1 MRIGREI
8 IDVYYF
14 TAWGYE
20 VSALEI
26 SAVITSFTAVLLGA
40 RGVRMTWPWYLLS
53 ASLYAI
59 FFYQVDLIASAL
71 LQFVFIGA
79 AIWGWLGWKKS
90 GVLPRYMNNKERA
103 IWLSAL
109 VASWLITAPA
119 LENIGAAATLP
130 DSFLLISSTLAQAVM
145 VLQRNETWIAWIV
158 IDIFGTYHY
167 ANQGYWFTA
176 LLYGVFT
183 VIAFFGL
190 KRWKK
195 LSSSANPI

>member
-1 MRIGREI
+1 MFTI
-8 IDVYYF
+8 F
-14 TAWGYE
+14 TAWDYE

-130 DSFLLISSTLAQAVM
+130 DSFLLVSSTLAQAVM

-176 LLYGVFT
+176 LLYGAFT

>member
-1 MRIGREI
+1 MFT
-8 IDVYYF
+8 VF

-130 DSFLLISSTLAQAVM
+130 DSFLLVSSTLAQAVM

>member
-1 MRIGREI
+1 MFTI
-8 IDVYYF
+8 F

-20 VSALEI
+20 VSALEL

-71 LQFVFIGA
+71 LQFVFIAA

>member
-1 MRIGREI
+1 MFTI
-8 IDVYYF
+8 F

-20 VSALEI
+20 VSALEL

-40 RGVRMTWPWYLLS
+40 RGVRMTWPWYLIS

-158 IDIFGTYHY
+158 IDIFGTYPY

>member
-1 MRIGREI
+1 MMFTI
-8 IDVYYF
+8 F

-20 VSALEI
+20 VSALEL

-40 RGVRMTWPWYLLS
+40 RGVRMTWPWYLIS
-53 ASLYAI
+53 ASLYAL

-71 LQFVFIGA
+71 LQFVFIAA

-90 GVLPRYMNNKERA
+90 GVLPRYMNNKERL

-130 DSFLLISSTLAQAVM
+130 DSFLLISSTLAQAAM

-176 LLYGVFT
+176 FLYGVFT

-195 LSSSANPI
+195 LSSSANPL

>member
-1 MRIGREI
+1 LEGSLI
-8 IDVYYF
+8 IFTIF

-20 VSALEI
+20 VSALEL

-40 RGVRMTWPWYLLS
+40 RGVRMTWPWYLIS

-71 LQFVFIGA
+71 LQFVFIAA

-130 DSFLLISSTLAQAVM
+130 DSFLLVSSTLAQAVM

-183 VIAFFGL
+183 VIAFIGL

-195 LSSSANPI
+195 LSSSTNPI

>member
-1 MRIGREI
+1 MEGSLI
-8 IDVYYF
+8 IFTIF

-20 VSALEI
+20 VSALEL

-40 RGVRMTWPWYLLS
+40 RGVRMTWPWYLIS

-71 LQFVFIGA
+71 LQFVFIAA

-130 DSFLLISSTLAQAVM
+130 DSFLLVSSTLAQAVM

-183 VIAFFGL
+183 VIAFIGL

>member
-1 MRIGREI
+1 MEGSLI
-8 IDVYYF
+8 IFTIF

-20 VSALEI
+20 VSALEL

-40 RGVRMTWPWYLLS
+40 RGVRMTWPWYLIS

-71 LQFVFIGA
+71 LQFVFIAA

-130 DSFLLISSTLAQAVM
+130 DSFLLVSSTLAQAVM

>member
-1 MRIGREI
+1 M
-8 IDVYYF
+8 F
-14 TAWGYE
+14 TIFAAWGYE
-20 VSALEI
+20 VSALEL

-71 LQFVFIGA
+71 LQFVFIAA

-90 GVLPRYMNNKERA
+90 GVLPRYMNKKERL

>member
-1 MRIGREI
+1 MFTI
-8 IDVYYF
+8 F
-14 TAWGYE
+14 TAWDYE
-20 VSALEI
+20 VSALEL

-130 DSFLLISSTLAQAVM
+130 DSFLLVSSTLAQAVM

>member
-1 MRIGREI
+1 MFTI
-8 IDVYYF
+8 F
-14 TAWGYE
+14 TAWDYE
-20 VSALEI
+20 VSALEL

-71 LQFVFIGA
+71 LQFVFIAA

>member
-1 MRIGREI
+1 MMFTI
-8 IDVYYF
+8 F

-20 VSALEI
+20 VSALEL

-53 ASLYAI
+53 ASLYAL

-71 LQFVFIGA
+71 LQFVFIAA

-90 GVLPRYMNNKERA
+90 GVLPRYMNNKERL

-130 DSFLLISSTLAQAVM
+130 DSFLLISSTLAQAAM

>member
-1 MRIGREI
+1 MMFTI
-8 IDVYYF
+8 F

-20 VSALEI
+20 VSALEL

-53 ASLYAI
+53 ASLYAL

-71 LQFVFIGA
+71 LQFVFIAA

-90 GVLPRYMNNKERA
+90 GVLPRYMNNKERL

-109 VASWLITAPA
+109 ITSWLITAPA

-130 DSFLLISSTLAQAVM
+130 DSFLLISSTLAQAAM
-145 VLQRNETWIAWIV
+145 VLQRNETWIAWIL

>member
-1 MRIGREI
+1 MFT
-8 IDVYYF
+8 VF

-130 DSFLLISSTLAQAVM
+130 DSFLLVSSTLAQAVM

-176 LLYGVFT
+176 LLYGAFT

>member
-1 MRIGREI
+1 MMFTI
-8 IDVYYF
+8 F

-20 VSALEI
+20 VSALEL

-53 ASLYAI
+53 ASLYAL

-71 LQFVFIGA
+71 LQFVFIAA

-90 GVLPRYMNNKERA
+90 GVLPRYMNNKERL

-109 VASWLITAPA
+109 IASWLITAPA

-130 DSFLLISSTLAQAVM
+130 DSFLLISSTLAQAAM

-183 VIAFFGL
+183 IIAFFGL

>member
-1 MRIGREI
+1 MFTI
-8 IDVYYF
+8 F

-20 VSALEI
+20 VSALEL

-40 RGVRMTWPWYLLS
+40 RGVRMTWPWYLIS

-195 LSSSANPI
+195 LSSSTNPI

>member
-1 MRIGREI
+1 LEGSLI
-8 IDVYYF
+8 IFTIF

-20 VSALEI
+20 VSALEL

-40 RGVRMTWPWYLLS
+40 RGVRMTWPWYLIS

-71 LQFVFIGA
+71 LQFVFIAA

-130 DSFLLISSTLAQAVM
+130 DSFLLVSSTLAQAVM

>member
-1 MRIGREI
+1 MITI
-8 IDVYYF
+8 F

-20 VSALEI
+20 VSALEL

-40 RGVRMTWPWYLLS
+40 RGVRITWPWYLIS
-53 ASLYAI
+53 ATLYAA
-59 FFYQVDLIASAL
+59 FFYQVDLFASAL
-71 LQFVFIGA
+71 LQLVFIA
-79 AIWGWLGWKKS
+79 AGIWGWFGWNKS

-103 IWLSAL
+103 IWLLAL

-130 DSFLLISSTLAQAVM
+130 DSFLLISSTLAQMAM

-176 LLYGVFT
+176 ALYGVFT

-190 KRWKK
+190 RRWKT
-195 LSSSANPI
+195 LSSSSNSK

>member
-1 MRIGREI
+1 MFTI
-8 IDVYYF
+8 F

-20 VSALEI
+20 VSALEL
-26 SAVITSFTAVLLGA
+26 SAVITSFAAVLLGA
-40 RGVRMTWPWYLLS
+40 RGVRMTWPWYLIS
-53 ASLYAI
+53 ASLYAL

-71 LQFVFIGA
+71 LQFVFIAA

-90 GVLPRYMNNKERA
+90 GVLPRYMNNKERLT
-103 IWLSAL
+103 WLSAL

-130 DSFLLISSTLAQAVM
+130 DSFLLISSTLAQAAM

-176 LLYGVFT
+176 LLYGAFT

>member
-1 MRIGREI
+1 MMFTI
-8 IDVYYF
+8 F

-20 VSALEI
+20 VSALEL

-130 DSFLLISSTLAQAVM
+130 DSFLLVSSTLAQAVM

>member
-1 MRIGREI
+1 MFTI
-8 IDVYYF
+8 F

>member
-1 MRIGREI
+1 MFT
-8 IDVYYF
+8 VF

-20 VSALEI
+20 VSALEL

-40 RGVRMTWPWYLLS
+40 RGVRMTWPWYLVS

-71 LQFVFIGA
+71 LQFVFIA
-79 AIWGWLGWKKS
+79 AGIWGWLGWNRS
-90 GVLPRYMNNKERA
+90 GVIPRYMNNKERL
-103 IWLSAL
+103 IWLTAL
-109 VASWLITAPA
+109 VASWLLTAPI
-119 LENIGAAATLP
+119 LESIGAAATLP
-130 DSFLLISSTLAQAVM
+130 DSFLLISSTLAQTAM

-183 VIAFFGL
+183 IIAVFGL
-190 KRWKK
+190 ERWKK

>member
-1 MRIGREI
+1 MMFTI
-8 IDVYYF
+8 F

-20 VSALEI
+20 VSALEL

-53 ASLYAI
+53 ASLYAL

-71 LQFVFIGA
+71 LQFVFIAA

-90 GVLPRYMNNKERA
+90 GVLPRYMNNKERL

-109 VASWLITAPA
+109 IASWLITAPA

-130 DSFLLISSTLAQAVM
+130 DSFLLISSTLAQAAM

-195 LSSSANPI
+195 LSSSANPL

>member
-1 MRIGREI
+1 MFTI
-8 IDVYYF
+8 F

-20 VSALEI
+20 VSALEL

-40 RGVRMTWPWYLLS
+40 RGVRMTWPWYLIS
-53 ASLYAI
+53 ASLYAL

-71 LQFVFIGA
+71 LQFVFIAA

-90 GVLPRYMNNKERA
+90 GVLPRYMNNMERL

-130 DSFLLISSTLAQAVM
+130 DSFLLISSTLAQAAM

-176 LLYGVFT
+176 FLYGVFT

>member
-1 MRIGREI
+1 MFTI
-8 IDVYYF
+8 F

-20 VSALEI
+20 VSALEL

-40 RGVRMTWPWYLLS
+40 RGVRMTWPWYLVS

-71 LQFVFIGA
+71 LQFVFIA
-79 AIWGWLGWKKS
+79 AGIWGWLGWNRS
-90 GVLPRYMNNKERA
+90 GVIPRYMNNKERL
-103 IWLSAL
+103 IWLTAL
-109 VASWLITAPA
+109 VASWLLTAPI
-119 LENIGAAATLP
+119 LESIGAAATLP
-130 DSFLLISSTLAQAVM
+130 DSFLLISSTLAQAAM

-167 ANQGYWFTA
+167 ANQGYLFTA
-176 LLYGVFT
+176 FLYGVFT

-195 LSSSANPI
+195 LSKSAEQI

>member
-1 MRIGREI
+1 MFTI
-8 IDVYYF
+8 F

-40 RGVRMTWPWYLLS
+40 RGVRMTWPWYLIS

-130 DSFLLISSTLAQAVM
+130 DSFLLISSTLAQAAM

>member
-1 MRIGREI
+1 MMFTI
-8 IDVYYF
+8 F

-20 VSALEI
+20 VSALEL

-53 ASLYAI
+53 ASLYAL

-71 LQFVFIGA
+71 LQFVFIAA

-90 GVLPRYMNNKERA
+90 GVLPRYMNNKERL

-109 VASWLITAPA
+109 ITSWLITAPA

-130 DSFLLISSTLAQAVM
+130 DSFLLISSTLAQAAM

-195 LSSSANPI
+195 LSSSANPL

>member
-1 MRIGREI
+1 MFTI
-8 IDVYYF
+8 F

-20 VSALEI
+20 VSALEL

-40 RGVRMTWPWYLLS
+40 RGVRMTWPWYLIS
-53 ASLYAI
+53 ASLYAL

-71 LQFVFIGA
+71 LQFVFIAA

-90 GVLPRYMNNKERA
+90 GVLPRYMNNKERL

-130 DSFLLISSTLAQAVM
+130 DSFLLISSTLAQAAM

-176 LLYGVFT
+176 FLYGVFT

-195 LSSSANPI
+195 LSSSANPL

>member
-1 MRIGREI
+1 MFTI
-8 IDVYYF
+8 F

-20 VSALEI
+20 VSALEL

-40 RGVRMTWPWYLLS
+40 RGARMTWPWYLIS

-71 LQFVFIGA
+71 LQFVFIAA

-90 GVLPRYMNNKERA
+90 GVLPRYMNNKERL

-130 DSFLLISSTLAQAVM
+130 DSFLLISSTLAQAAM

>member
-1 MRIGREI
+1 MMFTI
-8 IDVYYF
+8 F

-20 VSALEI
+20 VSALEL

-40 RGVRMTWPWYLLS
+40 RGVRMTWPWYLIS

>member
-1 MRIGREI
+1 MFTI
-8 IDVYYF
+8 F

-20 VSALEI
+20 VSALEL

-53 ASLYAI
+53 ASLYAL

-71 LQFVFIGA
+71 LQFVFIAA

-90 GVLPRYMNNKERA
+90 GVLPRYMNNKERL

-109 VASWLITAPA
+109 ITSWLITAPA

-130 DSFLLISSTLAQAVM
+130 DSFLLISSTLAQAAM

>member
-1 MRIGREI
+1 MEGSLI
-8 IDVYYF
+8 IFTIF

-20 VSALEI
+20 VSALEL

-40 RGVRMTWPWYLLS
+40 RGVRMTWPWYLIS

-130 DSFLLISSTLAQAVM
+130 DSFLLVSSTLAQAVM

-183 VIAFFGL
+183 VIAFIGL

>member
-1 MRIGREI
+1 MFTI
-8 IDVYYF
+8 F

-40 RGVRMTWPWYLLS
+40 RGVRMTWPWYLIS

-130 DSFLLISSTLAQAVM
+130 DSFLLVSSTLAQAVM

>member
-1 MRIGREI
+1 MMFTI
-8 IDVYYF
+8 F

-20 VSALEI
+20 VSALEL

-40 RGVRMTWPWYLLS
+40 RGMRMTWPWYLIS

-130 DSFLLISSTLAQAVM
+130 DSFLLISSTLAQTAM

-167 ANQGYWFTA
+167 AVQGYWFTA

-183 VIAFFGL
+183 IIAVFGL

-195 LSSSANPI
+195 LSKSAEQI

>member
-1 MRIGREI
+1 MFTI
-8 IDVYYF
+8 F

-20 VSALEI
+20 VSALEL

-130 DSFLLISSTLAQAVM
+130 DSFLLVSSTLAQAVM

>member
-1 MRIGREI
+1 MMFTI
-8 IDVYYF
+8 F

-20 VSALEI
+20 VSALEL

-53 ASLYAI
+53 ASLYAL

-71 LQFVFIGA
+71 LQFVFIAA

-90 GVLPRYMNNKERA
+90 GVLPRYMNNKERL

-109 VASWLITAPA
+109 ITSWLITAPA

-130 DSFLLISSTLAQAVM
+130 DSFLLISSTLAQAAM

-183 VIAFFGL
+183 IIAFFGL

>member
-1 MRIGREI
+1 LEGSLI
-8 IDVYYF
+8 IFTIF

-20 VSALEI
+20 VSALEL

-40 RGVRMTWPWYLLS
+40 RGVRMTWPWYLIS

-130 DSFLLISSTLAQAVM
+130 DSFLLVSSTLAQAVM

-183 VIAFFGL
+183 VIAFIGL

>member
-1 MRIGREI
+1 MFTI
-8 IDVYYF
+8 F
-14 TAWGYE
+14 TAWDYE
-20 VSALEI
+20 VSALEL

-130 DSFLLISSTLAQAVM
+130 DSFLLVSSTLAQAVM

-167 ANQGYWFTA
+167 ANQGSWFTA

>member
-1 MRIGREI
+1 MMFTI
-8 IDVYYF
+8 F

-20 VSALEI
+20 VSTLEL

-40 RGVRMTWPWYLLS
+40 RGVRMTWPWYLIS
-53 ASLYAI
+53 ASLYAL

-71 LQFVFIGA
+71 LQFVFIAA

-90 GVLPRYMNNKERA
+90 GVLPRYMNNKERL

-109 VASWLITAPA
+109 ITSWLITAPA

-130 DSFLLISSTLAQAVM
+130 DSFLLISSTLAQAAM

-176 LLYGVFT
+176 FLYGVFT
-183 VIAFFGL
+183 IIAFFGL

-195 LSSSANPI
+195 LSSSANPL

>member
-1 MRIGREI
+1 MFI
-8 IDVYYF
+8 IF

-20 VSALEI
+20 VSALEL

-40 RGVRMTWPWYLLS
+40 RGVRMTWPWYLIS

-130 DSFLLISSTLAQAVM
+130 DSFLLVSSTLAQAVM